1 MLCLRNA
8 KRRFALSKCFTT
20 LQRRVNGD
28 EKKDNFVSV
37 FPEVLDILTNS
48 SVYSNVPKF
57 SNHFAEVME
66 FNVLKEKRFRP
77 SIIMDTYTTL
87 EASENLTEENLHLAK
102 ILAWCVE
109 LLHTSIIINDDLMD
123 SSQTRANEITW
134 YRKKGVGLNAVNDAT
149 LVLEGA
155 FVLLKK
161 YFSNCKAYLP
171 LSDLFRYINMMAAV
185 GQALDWKSNI
195 NGNAVFAPFTMDK
208 YKTTIGYKGSIPFVE
223 GPFRAALILSDNG
236 SESTLREV
244 RDVVMKLGEAFQ
256 IDNDVLDIFENGK
269 VRKQIGNDISEGKC
283 TWLAVQVLQNGN
295 EEQRRIFKN
304 NYGRIGDEF
313 EEKIVAVY
321 KEMNLFEKYLAYR
334 DETLAYIH
342 ERTRKMT
349 PSLRNASISLVENIF
364 PL

>member
-109 LLHTSIIINDDLMD
+109 LVCSYSLYNFAEVTKTETI
-123 SSQTRANEITW
+123 
-134 YRKKGVGLNAVNDAT
+134 YFLNAFLYCN
-149 LVLEGA
+149 
-155 FVLLKK
+155 
-161 YFSNCKAYLP
+161 
-171 LSDLFRYINMMAAV
+171 
-185 GQALDWKSNI
+185 
-195 NGNAVFAPFTMDK
+195 
-208 YKTTIGYKGSIPFVE
+208 
-223 GPFRAALILSDNG
+223 
-236 SESTLREV
+236 
-244 RDVVMKLGEAFQ
+244 
-256 IDNDVLDIFENGK
+256 
-269 VRKQIGNDISEGKC
+269 
-283 TWLAVQVLQNGN
+283 
-295 EEQRRIFKN
+295 
-304 NYGRIGDEF
+304 
-313 EEKIVAVY
+313 
-321 KEMNLFEKYLAYR
+321 
-334 DETLAYIH
+334 
-342 ERTRKMT
+342 
-349 PSLRNASISLVENIF
+349 PS
-364 PL
+364 